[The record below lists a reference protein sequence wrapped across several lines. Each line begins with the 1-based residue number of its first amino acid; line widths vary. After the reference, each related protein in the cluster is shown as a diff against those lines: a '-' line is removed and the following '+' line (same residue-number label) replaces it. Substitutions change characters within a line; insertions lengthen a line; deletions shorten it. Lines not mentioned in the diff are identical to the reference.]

1 MTVYTV
7 WYQTTFDPTVYLD
20 KTFTSLQETL
30 KYVAGQLE
38 WLDPVEERIWF
49 TATSL

>member
-7 WYQTTFDPTVYLD
+7 WYQTTFDPTVYVD

-38 WLDPVEERIWF
+38 WLVEERIWF
-49 TATSL
+49 TATTL